1 MLIRD
6 DRVLEGAP
14 PSGHKPVL
22 LEETMRL
29 ISPSDGKTYLDCTF
43 GGGGHARAMLD
54 SADCRV
60 IAIDRDAQ
68 AEERAEQLAKLY
80 PSRFEFRSL
89 KFSQLDK
96 IQTTG
101 YAGVLFDFG
110 VSSFQLD
117 DARRGFSFMRD
128 GELDMRMDTRGG
140 MSALEYVNSADEAQL
155 CSDLREFGEE
165 PRAGRIARA
174 IVEARRGGE
183 IRTTAELA
191 RIISE
196 AAPNPRGKIHPATRA
211 FQAIRIRVNDELAEI
226 EAALPKA
233 FERLENGGV
242 LAAISFHS
250 LEDRLVKRF
259 FKKMAGRPVDEND
272 RSFAQDRTVRAR
284 LLTRKPMVAS
294 EAEAARN
301 PRSRS
306 AKLRAI
312 AKDER

>member
-80 PSRFEFRSL
+80 PSRFEFRPL

-191 RIISE
+191 RVISE

>member
-29 ISPSDGKTYLDCTF
+29 MSPSDGKTYLDCTF
-43 GGGGHARAMLD
+43 GGGGHTRAMLD

-68 AEERAEQLAKLY
+68 AEERAERLAKLY
-80 PSRFEFRSL
+80 PARFEFRPL

-128 GELDMRMDTRGG
+128 GELDMRMNTREG

-155 CSDLREFGEE
+155 RRDLREFGEE
-165 PRAGRIARA
+165 PRAGKIARA
-174 IVEARRGGE
+174 IVDARRSGE

-196 AAPNPRGKIHPATRA
+196 ASPNPRGKIHPATRS
-211 FQAIRIRVNDELAEI
+211 FQAIRIRVNDELGEI
-226 EAALPKA
+226 ETALPKA

-284 LLTRKPMVAS
+284 LLTRKPVTAS
-294 EAEAARN
+294 EAEAAGN

-312 AKDER
+312 VKDEK